1 MLNVTLPNVNMLNVL
16 MLSVVGPF
24 KQELFLEK
32 EKKEKKVLNLKQVR
46 GLVVGIFYNHSL
58 VPGQRV
64 RDGMLLSIQDC
75 RRILG

>member
-1 MLNVTLPNVNMLNVL
+1 MPNVNMLNVL
-16 MLSVVGPF
+16 MLSVVAPF
-24 KQELFLEK
+24 KQELFLEKEKK